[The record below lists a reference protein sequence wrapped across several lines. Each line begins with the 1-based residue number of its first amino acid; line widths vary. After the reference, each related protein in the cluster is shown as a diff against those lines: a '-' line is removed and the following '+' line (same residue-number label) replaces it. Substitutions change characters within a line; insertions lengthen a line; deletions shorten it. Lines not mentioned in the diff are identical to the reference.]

1 MKLFYMVVCMYE
13 LELIGKRLEA
23 ERKRLGMTAIE
34 VYQNLDIA
42 QTTYKNY
49 ETGKRDI
56 FASLLAKLWDM
67 GFDVLY
73 IVTGVYV
80 ESTSANSESVQNR
93 LVKLPENTD
102 TSVLSDSLL
111 VAMYH
116 AEEALMQAGAV
127 AEKDYSY
134 QDLLIAASTM
144 QQNWGQQK
152 KD

>member
-1 MKLFYMVVCMYE
+1 MKLFIWLMRMYE
-13 LELIGKRLEA
+13 LEIIGKRLED
-23 ERKRLGMTAIE
+23 ERKRLGMTAVE
-34 VYQNLDIA
+34 VYQSLDIA

-73 IVTGVYV
+73 IVTGVYA
-80 ESTSANSESVQNR
+80 ESASASASDGVIQHR
-93 LVKLPENTD
+93 LVRLPENTD
-102 TSVLSDSLL
+102 TNVLSDSLL

-116 AEEALMQAGAV
+116 AEEALIQAGAV

-134 QDLLIAASTM
+134 QDLLMAASTM
-144 QQNWGQQK
+144 QQK
-152 KD
+152 RASD

>member
-73 IVTGVYV
+73 IVTGKQIGRAHV
-80 ESTSANSESVQNR
+80 
-93 LVKLPENTD
+93 
-102 TSVLSDSLL
+102 
-111 VAMYH
+111 
-116 AEEALMQAGAV
+116 
-127 AEKDYSY
+127 
-134 QDLLIAASTM
+134 
-144 QQNWGQQK
+144 
-152 KD
+152 

>member
-1 MKLFYMVVCMYE
+1 MKLFIWLMHMYE
-13 LELIGKRLEA
+13 LEMIGKRLED
-23 ERKRLGMTAIE
+23 ERKRLGMTAVE
-34 VYQNLDIA
+34 VYQSLDIA

-73 IVTGVYV
+73 IVTGVYA
-80 ESTSANSESVQNR
+80 ESASSNSGVIQPR
-93 LVKLPENTD
+93 LIRLPENTD
-102 TSVLSDSLL
+102 TNVLSDNLL

-116 AEEALMQAGAV
+116 AEEALIQAGAV

-134 QDLLIAASTM
+134 QDLLMAASTM
-144 QQNWGQQK
+144 QQK
-152 KD
+152 RASD